1 MTDFSTSVR
10 RTAPVDTRWRT
21 SKHGE
26 ANATPGMILVSNLVE
41 GTHYNVGGRKDYI
54 VPSGL
59 ALTWDSDSKTYK
71 PFDGTNL
78 DGFVNN
84 DEGVSVRNAVGETSK
99 QVAVA
104 VLVHGIVDPRFL
116 PITDQRTSVP
126 AATAGAGVFSFIK
139 A

>member
-1 MTDFSTSVR
+1 MLSLR
-10 RTAPVDTRWRT
+10 
-21 SKHGE
+21 
-26 ANATPGMILVSNLVE
+26 LSNE
-41 GTHYNVGGRKDYI
+41 YNVGGRKDYV

-59 ALTWDSDSKTYK
+59 ALTWDSGSKTYK